1 MVEWFYSLSLRN
13 KLLITTYLN
22 LALFTILML
31 LVLHFSGASIVA
43 GLIVA
48 AVLAGVAYPT
58 ITFAERAISH
68 SIDELTS
75 VAFRISKGDFTQKID
90 TENSVA
96 IGELGHAFN
105 SMIDKLRDILTE
117 TSSITKHVAES
128 SRSIFDKNNNV
139 KLAMEQV
146 ATSANELASG
156 ANEIADDVTDMS
168 GSIHE
173 IETKVAAY
181 ASSTKEMNTR
191 SEQTLKLVNK
201 GRDALEVQSE
211 GMKRNV
217 EATNKVSE
225 TIEELARKAQGIS
238 AITKTISDLAEQTNL
253 LSLNAS
259 IEAARAGEHG
269 RGFAV
274 VAQEVRKLAEESTS
288 STKEVFN
295 LVKSIDEGIKQ
306 TISNMKINE
315 EVVVMQTER
324 IRESELVFNEIVE
337 SVRFITEQIFVFSQE
352 SDAMLESARKI
363 SDAIGNI
370 SAITEQSAAGTE
382 EVSASMNEQID
393 SVEAVVQETERML
406 AMATQLQRTI
416 QVFKMK

>member
-1 MVEWFYSLSLRN
+1 MVEWFYNLSLRS
-13 KLLITTYLN
+13 KLLITTYFN

-31 LVLHFSGASIVA
+31 IVLSFSGGSIVGGIVIVVILA
-43 GLIVA
+43 VA
-48 AVLAGVAYPT
+48 AYPVT
-58 ITFAERAISH
+58 TFVERAISH
-68 SIDELTS
+68 SIDEMTS

-90 TENSVA
+90 TSKSTS

-117 TSSITKHVAES
+117 TSSITRQVTES
-128 SRSIFDKNNNV
+128 SRSIFDNNNNV
-139 KLAMEQV
+139 KMAMEQV

-173 IETKVAAY
+173 IESKVAAY
-181 ASSTKEMNTR
+181 ANSTKEMNQR
-191 SEQTLKLVNK
+191 SEQTLNLVNK
-201 GRDALEVQSE
+201 GREVLTVQSE

-217 EATNKVSE
+217 EATNRVSE

-238 AITKTISDLAEQTNL
+238 AITRTISDLAEQTNL

-274 VAQEVRKLAEESTS
+274 VAQEVRKLAEESTT

-315 EVVVMQTER
+315 EVVNMQTEH
-324 IRESELVFNEIVE
+324 IRESELVFNDIVE
-337 SVRFITEQIFVFSQE
+337 SVRFITTQIYTFSQE

-363 SDAIGNI
+363 SDAISNI

-382 EVSASMNEQID
+382 EVSASMNEQIV
-393 SVEAVVQETERML
+393 SVQSVVQEAERML